1 MSSGRRPWCE
11 ETHYFLTNSD
21 SVLKAVLF
29 TSSMKEMGRCELPLG
44 QIAVEENA
52 GKIIRMQLPIVD
64 GAVLTKEP
72 PAPREAAPVGS
83 VHSSQPPDTRVITPP
98 SCNSS

>member
-1 MSSGRRPWCE
+1 MSGGRRSWCE

-21 SVLKAVLF
+21 SVLTAVLF

-44 QIAVEENA
+44 QIVVEENA
-52 GKIIRMQLPIVD
+52 GKTIRMQLPIVD

-72 PAPREAAPVGS
+72 PAPREAGPAGS
-83 VHSSQPPDTRVITPP
+83 RPFLTAVDTHMITLP
-98 SCNSS
+98 SFNSS